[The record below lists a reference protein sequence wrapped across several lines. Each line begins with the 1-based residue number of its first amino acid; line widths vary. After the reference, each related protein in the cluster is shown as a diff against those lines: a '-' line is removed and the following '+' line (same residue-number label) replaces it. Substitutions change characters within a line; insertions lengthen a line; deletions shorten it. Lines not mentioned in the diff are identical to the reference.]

1 MNEQFIPL
9 TQQEFFFGVNH
20 TLKSINKNTL
30 KAVAPPAQFE
40 VALKPSASNLQL
52 VSSSNTIVTS
62 DKSNLLFD
70 DFLWKYR
77 WHITLI
83 SVATIG
89 IGIYVYSQK
98 KKDQESKT
106 TIY

>member
-20 TLKSINKNTL
+20 TLKSINKNSL
-30 KAVAPPAQFE
+30 KAVTPPTQFE
-40 VALKPSASNLQL
+40 VVLKPSASNLQL
-52 VSSSNTIVTS
+52 VSSSNAIVTS
-62 DKSNLLFD
+62 ENSNMLFG

-77 WHITLI
+77 WHITLL
-83 SVATIG
+83 SVAAIG